1 MRAWWLLLTAAQAL
15 QAPASHLLERCAA
28 EAVGGCC
35 GGLAKALAVYPLD
48 RCATRLEVGTRHE
61 GIGAAAERGQ
71 FARLREL
78 YRGFGMVALF
88 AAPYALA
95 FHAPFVF
102 AERVFAGALGLDAA
116 VSAALA
122 GFVGAT
128 LAAPVGVPAECA
140 KRRVQVGARP
150 RDALSG
156 GASLFDGFAATLAR
170 NVPYN
175 GASFGAFAWLRS
187 SLGWSTTAAGVG
199 AGVLTAVA
207 THPFDVVDARQQTA
221 RLRPGDPAPPR
232 LLSRATLRG
241 LSGAT
246 LLRSLGPRALAL
258 APSTLLFFSV
268 FEPVRD
274 GVLLRLRT

>member
-1 MRAWWLLLTAAQAL
+1 MLSFLL
-15 QAPASHLLERCAA
+15 
-28 EAVGGCC
+28 
-35 GGLAKALAVYPLD
+35 
-48 RCATRLEVGTRHE
+48 
-61 GIGAAAERGQ
+61 
-71 FARLREL
+71 
-78 YRGFGMVALF
+78 
-88 AAPYALA
+88 
-95 FHAPFVF
+95 
-102 AERVFAGALGLDAA
+102 
-116 VSAALA
+116 
-122 GFVGAT
+122 
-128 LAAPVGVPAECA
+128 
-140 KRRVQVGARP
+140 
-150 RDALSG
+150 

-175 GASFGAFAWLRS
+175 SASFGAFAWLRT
-187 SLGWSTTAAGVG
+187 LGWSTTAAGVG

-221 RLRPGDPAPPR
+221 RLRSGDPAPPR

-274 GVLLRLRT
+274 GVLLRLLT